1 MDAETSG
8 APDFEREHHRLD
20 ALLRAHLLAV
30 VGQDFAGA
38 QQKFVRWHRGLLR
51 HIEIE
56 NTRLL
61 PHVPAGARWDARI
74 YLLEHERIALL
85 AQEHAA
91 RMAALAQRAPRGEP
105 ARRRAALALLDAA
118 HALRH
123 LLEHHHQ
130 REEMAL
136 AHELPAAL
144 QAAAWASG

>member
-1 MDAETSG
+1 MSTEEKQASH
-8 APDFEREHHRLD
+8 FEREHHRLD

-30 VGQDFAGA
+30 VGLDFAGA
-38 QQKFVRWHRGLLR
+38 QQKFERWHRGLLR

-74 YLLEHERIALL
+74 YRLEHERIALL

-91 RMAALAQRAPRGEP
+91 RVAALAQRAPRSEI
-105 ARRRAALALLDAA
+105 ARRRPALALLDAV

-136 AHELPAAL
+136 AIELPASVQ
-144 QAAAWASG
+144 QAAWGH

>member
-1 MDAETSG
+1 MSTEEKQASR
-8 APDFEREHHRLD
+8 FEREHHRLE

-38 QQKFVRWHRGLLR
+38 QQKFERWHRGLLR
-51 HIEIE
+51 HIDIE

-91 RMAALAQRAPRGEP
+91 RVAALARRAPRSEP

-136 AHELPAAL
+136 AIELPESVQ
-144 QAAAWASG
+144 QAAWGH